1 MDAPTLEAQDLI
13 ASLDPT
19 AKVLFA
25 EAVLGRDVH
34 DFLTSELGRYII
46 GCAEQEYR
54 SAIEKLE
61 TTPAWRWRRVRDLQ
75 NQMWRAKSLLSWLRD
90 LLVAG
95 QSAEHVLDDLEHEQ

>member
-1 MDAPTLEAQDLI
+1 MDAPNQDVQELI
-13 ASLDPT
+13 ETLDPT

-54 SAIEKLE
+54 DAVLKLE
-61 TTPAWRWRRVRDLQ
+61 TVPAWRWRRVRELQ
-75 NQMWRAKSLLSWLRD
+75 NQMWRAKSLLAWLRD
-90 LLVAG
+90 LLTAG
-95 QSAEHVLDDLEHEQ
+95 ASAEHVLDDMEHET